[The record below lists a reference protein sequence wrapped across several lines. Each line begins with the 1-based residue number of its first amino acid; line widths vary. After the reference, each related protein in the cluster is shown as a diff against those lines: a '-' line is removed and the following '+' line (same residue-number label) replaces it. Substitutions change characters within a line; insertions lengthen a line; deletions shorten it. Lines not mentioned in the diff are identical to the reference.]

1 LLIKNIRVINFTDIV
16 QVFIIAPND
25 DGVASMKVL
34 VGIKRVVD
42 HNVRVRAKADG
53 SGADIASAK
62 MSINPFDEHAVE
74 EAVRLKEAGI
84 ATEVVVVTAGAA
96 NAQDVLRHALALGA
110 DRAILVETADHLSSL
125 ANAKILREITKR
137 EEPQLILMGKQAIDD
152 DAAEIGQM
160 LAALL
165 NVGQGT
171 FASELKIADGK
182 VSVTREIDG
191 GQETLEL
198 NLPAVITADLRLN
211 EPRYIKLPNLMMAK
225 KKPLATIAL
234 SELDINTA
242 SKVATINVAEPPTRA
257 PGKMLNNV
265 QELIEILQA
274 QVQNK

>member
-1 LLIKNIRVINFTDIV
+1 
-16 QVFIIAPND
+16 
-25 DGVASMKVL
+25 MKVL
-34 VGIKRVVD
+34 VGVKRVVD

-84 ATEVVVVTAGAA
+84 ATEVVVVTLGAA

-110 DRAILVETADHLSSL
+110 DRAILVETSEHLSSL
-125 ANAKILREITKR
+125 ASAKVLGEITKR
-137 EEPQLILMGKQAIDD
+137 ENPQLILIGKQAIDD
-152 DAAEIGQM
+152 DAAEVGQM

-171 FASELKIADGK
+171 FASKLNIAEGK
-182 VSVTREIDG
+182 VTVTREIDG

-211 EPRYIKLPNLMMAK
+211 DPRYIKLPNLMLAK
-225 KKPLATIAL
+225 KKPLETIPL
-234 SELDINTA
+234 GELDVNTA
-242 SKVATINVAEPPTRA
+242 TKVTTVNVSEPPART
-257 PGKMLNNV
+257 PGKMLNNLE
-265 QELIEILQA
+265 ELIEILRA
-274 QVQNK
+274 QVKG

>member
-1 LLIKNIRVINFTDIV
+1 
-16 QVFIIAPND
+16 
-25 DGVASMKVL
+25 MKVL

-84 ATEVVVVTAGAA
+84 ATEVVVVTVGAA

-110 DRAILVETADHLSSL
+110 DRAILVETTEHLQSL
-125 ANAKILREITKR
+125 ATAKVLREISKR
-137 EEPQLILMGKQAIDD
+137 EAPQLILLGKQAIDD
-152 DAAEIGQM
+152 DAAEVGQM

-165 NVGQGT
+165 NIGQGT
-171 FASELKIADGK
+171 FASKLTVADGK

-211 EPRYIKLPNLMMAK
+211 DPRYIKLPNLMLAK
-225 KKPLATIAL
+225 KKPLETIAL
-234 SELDINTA
+234 TDLDVNTT
-242 SKVATINVAEPPTRA
+242 SKVATINVAEPPARA
-257 PGKMLNNV
+257 AGKMLNGV
-265 QELIEILQA
+265 EELIEILRTQA
-274 QVQNK
+274 KV

>member
-1 LLIKNIRVINFTDIV
+1 
-16 QVFIIAPND
+16 
-25 DGVASMKVL
+25 MKVL

-53 SGADIASAK
+53 SGADIAGAK

-74 EAVRLKEAGI
+74 EAVRLKEAGV
-84 ATEVVVVTAGAA
+84 ASEVVVVTQGAA

-110 DRAILVETADHLSSL
+110 DRAILVETSEHLGSL
-125 ANAKILREITKR
+125 AAAKVLREIAKR
-137 EEPQLILMGKQAIDD
+137 EAPQLILIGKQAIDD
-152 DAAEIGQM
+152 DAAEVGQM

-171 FASELKIADGK
+171 FASKLSIADGK

-211 EPRYIKLPNLMMAK
+211 DPRYIKLPNLMLAK
-225 KKPLATIAL
+225 KKPLETIAL
-234 SELDINTA
+234 TDLDINPA
-242 SKVATINVAEPPTRA
+242 SKVSTIKVAEPPARA

-265 QELIEILQA
+265 EELIEILRE
-274 QVQNK
+274 QVKV

>member
-1 LLIKNIRVINFTDIV
+1 
-16 QVFIIAPND
+16 
-25 DGVASMKVL
+25 MKVL
-34 VGIKRVVD
+34 VGVKRVVD

-110 DRAILVETADHLSSL
+110 DRAILVETADHLNSL
-125 ANAKILREITKR
+125 ASAKVLRAIAKR
-137 EEPQLILMGKQAIDD
+137 EAPQLILIGKQAIDD
-152 DAAEIGQM
+152 DAAEVGQM

-171 FASELKIADGK
+171 FASKLNIADGK
-182 VSVTREIDG
+182 VNVTREIDG
-191 GQETLEL
+191 GQETVEL

-211 EPRYIKLPNLMMAK
+211 EPRYIKLPNLMLAK
-225 KKPLATIAL
+225 KKPLETISL
-234 SELDINTA
+234 TDLDINTT
-242 SKVATINVAEPPTRA
+242 SKVTTINVAEPPARA
-257 PGKMLNNV
+257 AGKMLNNV
-265 QELIEILQA
+265 EELIEILRA
-274 QVQNK
+274 QVKV

>member
-1 LLIKNIRVINFTDIV
+1 
-16 QVFIIAPND
+16 
-25 DGVASMKVL
+25 MKVL

-74 EAVRLKEAGI
+74 EAVRLKEAGV

-125 ANAKILREITKR
+125 VNAKVLREITKR
-137 EEPQLILMGKQAIDD
+137 EAPQLILIGKQAIDD
-152 DAAEIGQM
+152 DAAEVGQM

-171 FASELKIADGK
+171 FASGLKIADGK
-182 VSVTREIDG
+182 VNVTREIDG

-225 KKPLATIAL
+225 KKPLETIAL
-234 SELDINTA
+234 SELGVNTV
-242 SKVATINVAEPPTRA
+242 SKVSTINVSEPPVRA

>member
-1 LLIKNIRVINFTDIV
+1 
-16 QVFIIAPND
+16 
-25 DGVASMKVL
+25 MKVL

-42 HNVRVRAKADG
+42 HNIRVRAKVDG

-62 MSINPFDEHAVE
+62 MSINPFDENAVE

-110 DRAILVETADHLSSL
+110 DRAILVDTSESLNSL
-125 ANAKILREITKR
+125 ATAKVLHEIAKR
-137 EEPQLILMGKQAIDD
+137 EMPQLILMGKQAIDD

-165 NVGQGT
+165 NIGQGT
-171 FASELKIADGK
+171 IASDIKIADGK
-182 VSVTREIDG
+182 VTVVREIDG

-211 EPRYIKLPNLMMAK
+211 EPRYLKLPNLMMAK
-225 KKPLATIAL
+225 KKPLETIAL
-234 SELDINTA
+234 ADLGVSAAT
-242 SKVATINVAEPPTRA
+242 KVTTLHVAEPAARA

-265 QELIEILQA
+265 QELIDVLRTTAKVI
-274 QVQNK
+274 

>member
-1 LLIKNIRVINFTDIV
+1 
-16 QVFIIAPND
+16 
-25 DGVASMKVL
+25 MKVL

-84 ATEVVVVTAGAA
+84 ATEVVVVTVGAA

-110 DRAILVETADHLSSL
+110 DRAILVETTEHLQSL
-125 ANAKILREITKR
+125 ATAKVLREISKR
-137 EEPQLILMGKQAIDD
+137 EAPQLILIGKQAIDD
-152 DAAEIGQM
+152 DAAEVGQM

-165 NVGQGT
+165 NIGQGT
-171 FASELKIADGK
+171 FASKLTVADGK

-211 EPRYIKLPNLMMAK
+211 DPRYIKLPNLMLAK
-225 KKPLATIAL
+225 KKPLETIAL
-234 SELDINTA
+234 TDLDVNTT
-242 SKVATINVAEPPTRA
+242 SKVATINVAEPPARA
-257 PGKMLNNV
+257 AGKMLNGV
-265 QELIEILQA
+265 EELIEILRTQA
-274 QVQNK
+274 KV

>member
-1 LLIKNIRVINFTDIV
+1 
-16 QVFIIAPND
+16 
-25 DGVASMKVL
+25 MKVL

-42 HNVRVRAKADG
+42 HNIRVRAKTDG
-53 SGADIASAK
+53 SGADIDAVK

-84 ATEVVVVTAGAA
+84 ASEIVVVTAGGS

-110 DRAILVETADHLSSL
+110 DRAILIDAPAQLSSL
-125 ANAKILREITKR
+125 TTAKILQKMVNREAPK
-137 EEPQLILMGKQAIDD
+137 LILIGKQAIDD
-152 DAAEIGQM
+152 DAAEVGQM

-171 FASELKIADGK
+171 FASAITIADEK
-182 VSVTREIDG
+182 ATVVREVDG

-225 KKPLATIAL
+225 KKPLETISLAD
-234 SELDINTA
+234 LDVNIS
-242 SKVATINVAEPPTRA
+242 SKVATTQVVESPARKA
-257 PGKMLNNV
+257 GKMLNNV
-265 QELIEILQA
+265 QELIDVLHTHA
-274 QVQNK
+274 KAKVV

>member
-1 LLIKNIRVINFTDIV
+1 
-16 QVFIIAPND
+16 
-25 DGVASMKVL
+25 MKVL

-96 NAQDVLRHALALGA
+96 SAQDVLRHALALGA
-110 DRAILVETADHLSSL
+110 DRAILIETADQLSSL
-125 ANAKILREITKR
+125 ASAKVLREVTKR
-137 EEPQLILMGKQAIDD
+137 EAPQLILMGKQAIDD

-165 NVGQGT
+165 NVGQAT
-171 FASELKIADGK
+171 FASSVKIADGK
-182 VSVTREIDG
+182 VTVTREVDG

-225 KKPLATIAL
+225 KKPLETIAL
-234 SELDINTA
+234 ADLDVSTA
-242 SKVATINVAEPPTRA
+242 SKVTTINVAEPPARA
-257 PGKMLNNV
+257 AGRMLGSV
-265 QELIEILQA
+265 GELIEILQA
-274 QVQNK
+274 QVKVV